1 VFSTGF
7 SWAHF
12 TDLNL
17 TDFRLRIMN
26 STLVSK
32 IQSDLLSDNKMMTS
46 SIRIFESSSHTT
58 RLPLENI
65 QRRTVILR
73 DVFVNQLDFLE
84 LDQYQL
90 TAGKFDTFDGVHY
103 VGVPR
108 AMSVIISLNLMCQS
122 PH

>member
-1 VFSTGF
+1 
-7 SWAHF
+7 
-12 TDLNL
+12 
-17 TDFRLRIMN
+17 MN

-65 QRRTVILR
+65 QRRNVILR